1 VRPQAFDDARKRLD
15 GRAHRTPLEAT
26 TLLGHEI
33 GARLFF
39 KCENLQKTGS
49 FKVRGALNLLS
60 QLDVNRRSK
69 GVITVSAGNHAQ
81 AVAWAAR
88 AFDTPATVVMPESAS
103 RSKIAATRRYGA
115 DILLHGDFAA
125 AFRRGHELEQEH
137 GFTFVHPFDDERVVV
152 GQGTVGLEILEQL
165 DGVTAIVVPVG
176 GGGLIAGLAA
186 AVKERRPQVRIY
198 GVEPVGAAAMRR
210 SLDAG
215 KPVHLDRIETIA
227 DGLATP
233 MAGELTVE
241 LVQHYVDDV
250 VTVPDD
256 AIVHAM
262 GAILS
267 RAKLLTEPSGAAGTA
282 ALLTGQLPIREHDRV
297 VSVLS
302 GGNIVLEQLGRFLAT
317 LTD

>member
-1 VRPQAFDDARKRLD
+1 MHPRVFDEARRRLD
-15 GRAHRTPLEAT
+15 GRAHRTPLETT

-60 QLDVNRRSK
+60 QLDATHRRK

-88 AFDTPATVVMPESAS
+88 ALNVPATVIMPESAS

-115 DILLHGDFAA
+115 DIVLHGDFAA
-125 AFRRGHELEQEH
+125 AFVRGHELERER
-137 GFTFVHPFDDERVVV
+137 GLTFVHPFDDERIIV
-152 GQGTVGLEILEQL
+152 GQGTVGIEILEQL

-198 GVEPVGAAAMRR
+198 GVEPVGAAALRQ

-241 LVQHYVDDV
+241 LVRHYVDDV
-250 VTVPDD
+250 VTVDDD
-256 AIVHAM
+256 AIVQAM

-282 ALLTGQLPIREHDRV
+282 GLLTGQIPIREHDRV